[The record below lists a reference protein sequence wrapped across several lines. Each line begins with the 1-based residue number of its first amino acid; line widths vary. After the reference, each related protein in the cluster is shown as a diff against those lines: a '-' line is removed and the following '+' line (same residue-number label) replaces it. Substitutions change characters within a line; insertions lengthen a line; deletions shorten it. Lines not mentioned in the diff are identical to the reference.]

1 MRSPLA
7 RRGARLQP
15 RSVCVCGLA
24 LALVA
29 LGVLYR
35 GGTGVSPVHGQDA
48 SGGTGVSPVHGPS
61 GGTGVSPVHGQD
73 ALYRGG
79 TGVSP
84 VQGQDA
90 CPGKAGAA
98 DENPLAGCTMCHIDV
113 EDEFVGG
120 VHFAEKVGC
129 KKCHGPS
136 EGHVADENNE
146 VKPDELFARK
156 DVDRLCGKCHECPR
170 PKEPKPAP
178 AEPRKV
184 CTECHGAHEFP
195 VAAEG
200 EPCRVGFPTCL

>member
-7 RRGARLQP
+7 RQGTRLQP

-35 GGTGVSPVHGQDA
+35 GGTGVSPVQGQDA
-48 SGGTGVSPVHGPS
+48 S
-61 GGTGVSPVHGQD
+61 
-73 ALYRGG
+73 YRGG

-90 CPGKAGAA
+90 CPSKAGAA

-120 VHFAEKVGC
+120 LHYNEKVGC

-156 DVDRLCGKCHECPR
+156 HVDRLCGTCHECPR

-184 CTECHGAHEFP
+184 CTECHAAHEFP

-200 EPCRVGFPTCL
+200 GHDAEPD

>member
-1 MRSPLA
+1 MRSPFA

-48 SGGTGVSPVHGPS
+48 SATPRN
-61 GGTGVSPVHGQD
+61 
-73 ALYRGG
+73 L
-79 TGVSP
+79 
-84 VQGQDA
+84 
-90 CPGKAGAA
+90 CPGKPGAA

-120 VHFAEKVGC
+120 LHYKEKVGC

-200 EPCRVGFPTCL
+200 EPCRAGFPTCL